1 MTLVPPA
8 HLERARSRYKQ
19 EFLDIG
25 MCLFLDFLDIENIPK
40 DKMNIGFLY
49 NRKEMAL
56 LDLQIAINT
65 AIIQGPLM
73 KPGDYNPDLILLQAL
88 MVYHEAARKT
98 FEWRKQNWSGW
109 RHFEIVDETWLSSVC
124 DELREKAQDFN
135 IMNIYKMRLYR
146 KEEISSRT
154 SPTNTS
160 GFVEDDDDDDW
171 GAGDNSTS
179 SSDGNDQY
187 SQAELDNH
195 ANQCNPNNDAYHSSR
210 G

>member
-88 MVYHEAARKT
+88 MH
-98 FEWRKQNWSGW
+98 
-109 RHFEIVDETWLSSVC
+109 
-124 DELREKAQDFN
+124 
-135 IMNIYKMRLYR
+135 
-146 KEEISSRT
+146 
-154 SPTNTS
+154 
-160 GFVEDDDDDDW
+160 
-171 GAGDNSTS
+171 
-179 SSDGNDQY
+179 
-187 SQAELDNH
+187 
-195 ANQCNPNNDAYHSSR
+195 
-210 G
+210 